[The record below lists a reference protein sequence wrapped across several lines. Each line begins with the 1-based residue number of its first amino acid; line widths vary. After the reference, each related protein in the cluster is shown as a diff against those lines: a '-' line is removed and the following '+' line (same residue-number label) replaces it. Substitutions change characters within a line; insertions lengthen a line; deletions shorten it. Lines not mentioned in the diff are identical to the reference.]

1 MYIIKVLAV
10 FNINNDIDMAK
21 YIVVA
26 DTYNLGYGS
35 EFYVFG
41 IFDTEEDAIN
51 WIMNNPEHSIE
62 DSYDP
67 DTKTIF
73 NFFDNYRE
81 GMTQRIFKEING
93 QIKYVGDR
101 TIDRAEYCER
111 FIKKFDNKPV
121 YVGGYIE

>member
-1 MYIIKVLAV
+1 
-10 FNINNDIDMAK
+10 MAK
-21 YIVVA
+21 YIVIA
-26 DTYNLGYGS
+26 DTYDLGYDA

-41 IFDTEEDAIN
+41 IFDTEEEAIN

-101 TIDRAEYCER
+101 TIDRTEYCER
-111 FIKKFDNKPV
+111 FIKKFDNKPI